1 VARRRLCLPEDRRA
15 EVARALEVL
24 PPTPTDVW
32 TFAWP
37 GDA

>member
-1 VARRRLCLPEDRRA
+1 MARRRLCLPEDRRA
-15 EVARALEVL
+15 EVAKALDVL
-24 PPTPTDVW
+24 PKVPNEVW